1 MPNNH
6 SQCGIYSRVRF
17 VREKLW
23 HKTITYINA
32 RAVGVMRRGDGLYW
46 KVVKLLE
53 WSAGAFLLA
62 FFVAGLFLV
71 IYPSIKESLLK
82 VGMRKSVVLST
93 VGKEPIWTQPQLEL
107 CTKDRWLGNCE
118 AALRSNAV
126 QFWVWKF
133 GVDTYL
139 VAGFDAN
146 SKLVFKGLGDV

>member
-1 MPNNH
+1 
-6 SQCGIYSRVRF
+6 
-17 VREKLW
+17 
-23 HKTITYINA
+23 
-32 RAVGVMRRGDGLYW
+32 LYW

-53 WSAGAFLLA
+53 WSAGACLLA
-62 FFVAGLFLV
+62 FFATV
-71 IYPSIKESLLK
+71 IFGIIHPSFKESQLQ
-82 VGMRKSVVLST
+82 VGMSKSVVLST

-107 CTKDRWLGNCE
+107 CTKNRWLGNCE

-126 QFWVWKF
+126 QFWVWKY